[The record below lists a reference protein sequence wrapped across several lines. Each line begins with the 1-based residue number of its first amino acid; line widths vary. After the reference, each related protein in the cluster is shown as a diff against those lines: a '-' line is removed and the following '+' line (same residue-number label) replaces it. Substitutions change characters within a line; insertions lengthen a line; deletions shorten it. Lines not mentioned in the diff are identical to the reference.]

1 MAWVIAGVVLVN
13 TNALF
18 FIFFFLFWLGG
29 GGRAGGRAGGISLE
43 YRWGNKEWHL

>member
-18 FIFFFLFWLGG
+18 FVFFFFVLVGRWGG
-29 GGRAGGRAGGISLE
+29 G
-43 YRWGNKEWHL
+43 WGDIA

>member
-18 FIFFFLFWLGG
+18 LGFFFVLV
-29 GGRAGGRAGGISLE
+29 GRSGRG
-43 YRWGNKEWHL
+43 WGDIA

>member
-18 FIFFFLFWLGG
+18 FVFFFVLVGRWGG
-29 GGRAGGRAGGISLE
+29 G
-43 YRWGNKEWHL
+43 WGDIA